1 MRRVLL
7 SAAALAVVALT
18 PDQGYAQ
25 LLGVTVCGKT
35 VGVGFG
41 SSPAGYGY
49 GYGAAP
55 SYGAGHCCPVGFGH
69 GYGMPAYGVSYG
81 MPTYGGSCYGTPGYG
96 YGAATYG
103 ASCYGGYGAQTYGSS
118 CTGGHAGYGMGG
130 PNYGV
135 GNPQGAGPVQV
146 WPSWQNRL
154 LPPVDVSSQADP
166 PGAGRDEFKT
176 VLAEIDRIQAGVPAP
191 AVAARR
197 SANDAK
203 QTDETWQALLAS
215 VDRINN
221 TTTAWRDPNPPG
233 RRTIGATG
241 R

>member
-7 SAAALAVVALT
+7 VAAALAVVVLT
-18 PDQGYAQ
+18 PGQGYAQ
-25 LLGVTVCGKT
+25 LIGVTVCGKT

-41 SSPAGYGY
+41 ASPAGYGY

-55 SYGAGHCCPVGFGH
+55 TYGAGHCCPVGFGR

-96 YGAATYG
+96 YGAPTYG
-103 ASCYGGYGAQTYGSS
+103 ASCYGGSGAQTYGSS
-118 CTGGHAGYGMGG
+118 CTGWNAG
-130 PNYGV
+130 YGV

-146 WPSWQNRL
+146 WPSGWNRM
-154 LPPVDVSSQADP
+154 LPPVDSSSQADP
-166 PGAGRDEFKT
+166 KPGAGGDEFKT

-203 QTDETWQALLAS
+203 QTDDTWQALLAS

-221 TTTAWRDPNPPG
+221 TTTAWRDPASSRARPSG
-233 RRTIGATG
+233 TGAA